1 MARELDQAPADFR
14 AALLSLRHAPTH
26 PGVRLAEVPAP
37 SRIAPF
43 AAAISGE
50 LEADGLEASGRFV
63 VLHDPQGQPAW
74 EGTMRVIALVK
85 AVVEPEVGR
94 DELWGEVAWSWLSE
108 SLDGVPHRAR
118 GGSVTKVT
126 SSSFGALAER
136 PEEVTI
142 ELRASWTPTTTDLA
156 PHIAAWTDLM
166 AACAGVPPTPEGV
179 RTLPGRTA

>member
-1 MARELDQAPADFR
+1 MAGDLDTAPADFR

-26 PGVRLAEVPAP
+26 PAVTLTEVPAP
-37 SRIAPF
+37 GRIAPF

-50 LEADGLEASGRFV
+50 LDVDGYEASGRFV
-63 VLHDPQGQPAW
+63 LLHDPDGPPAW

-108 SLDGVPHRAR
+108 SLEAVPHRAR
-118 GGSVTKVT
+118 GGTVTKV
-126 SSSFGALAER
+126 SSESYGELSGRAD
-136 PEEVTI
+136 EVTI

-156 PHIAAWTDLM
+156 PHIVAWTELM
-166 AACAGVPPTPEGV
+166 ASCAGVPPTPDGV
-179 RTLPGRTA
+179 STLPGRTA

>member
-1 MARELDQAPADFR
+1 MARDLTQAPADFR
-14 AALLSLRHAPTH
+14 AALLSLRDAPTH
-26 PGVRLAEVPAP
+26 DAVSLTEVPAP
-37 SRIAPF
+37 GRIAPY

-50 LEADGLEASGRFV
+50 VETDGFDASGRFV
-63 VLHDPQGQPAW
+63 VLHDPDGQPAW
-74 EGTMRVIALVK
+74 QGTMRVIALVK

-108 SLDGVPHRAR
+108 SLDGVPHRAL
-118 GGSVTKVT
+118 GGTVTKV
-126 SSSFGALAER
+126 SSASFGELAER
-136 PEEVTI
+136 PEEVAI

-156 PHIAAWTDLM
+156 PHIAAWTELM